1 MGTSPWDIYNKQP
14 SDIEGG
20 YISRKSSLDLQ
31 DTEVKGLS
39 LQGPGIPETLI
50 LLVNGLLVLFAF
62 GLALLL
68 FMLLFSFSLYLNKN
82 TNAMA
87 LYIGN
92 KTFFL
97 IRGS

>member
-1 MGTSPWDIYNKQP
+1 MGTSPWDIYNRQP

-20 YISRKSSLDLQ
+20 YMSRKGSLDLQ
-31 DTEVKGLS
+31 DMEVEGLS
-39 LQGPGIPETLI
+39 VQGTLI
-50 LLVNGLLVLFAF
+50 LLVNDLLVLFAF

-68 FMLLFSFSLYLNKN
+68 LMLLFSFSLYLNKN

-92 KTFFL
+92 KTFF
-97 IRGS
+97 